1 MTPKSIKLSN
11 DKKSIIIEYNNDEY
25 LVLLSS
31 KLRALS
37 PSAENKNNLGNPD
50 FKAHN
55 KVLINKIEKVGNYA
69 IRILFSDSHNTGI
82 FSWDYLYE
90 IGLKVSSLLIPLQK
104 AYSVFLRN
112 LIC

>member
-37 PSAENKNNLGNPD
+37 PSAENKSNLNNPD
-50 FKAHN
+50 FGAHN

-90 IGLKVSSLLIPLQK
+90 IGLKV
-104 AYSVFLRN
+104 
-112 LIC
+112 

>member
-37 PSAENKNNLGNPD
+37 PSAENKNKLNNPD

-90 IGLKVSSLLIPLQK
+90 IGLKV
-104 AYSVFLRN
+104 
-112 LIC
+112 

>member
-1 MTPKSIKLSN
+1 MTPISIKLSN
-11 DKKSIIIEYNNDEY
+11 DKKSIIIEYSNEEY

-37 PSAENKNNLGNPD
+37 PSAENKNNLNNPD
-50 FKAHN
+50 FKAYN

-69 IRILFSDSHNTGI
+69 IRILFSDNHNTGI

-90 IGLKVSSLLIPLQK
+90 IGLKV
-104 AYSVFLRN
+104 
-112 LIC
+112 

>member
-37 PSAENKNNLGNPD
+37 PSAENKNKLNNPD

-55 KVLINKIEKVGNYA
+55 KVLINKTKGPFNFKTISY
-69 IRILFSDSHNTGI
+69 
-82 FSWDYLYE
+82 
-90 IGLKVSSLLIPLQK
+90 
-104 AYSVFLRN
+104 
-112 LIC
+112 